1 MRPLANA
8 TVESLEGEVNSGTHH
23 PEIIV
28 GSIDEIPTEVA
39 NPTNVRSKAN
49 FQAADDSAKARAAAS
64 ENVGRETRARDRVT
78 QGQRSQHRPRL
89 PGSRFGRCAQ
99 NALTKIDKDIFESL
113 SFINRPAF
121 NPDSKVAQ
129 EKMFNVPATS
139 PGMVGFQVAIIF
151 PIVACEHVSAPKA
164 YIKLIIRVP
173 LRAGRRCRDLF
184 HFFSRKTI
192 LFLPFLS
199 RARGDLCERVP

>member
-49 FQAADDSAKARAAAS
+49 FQAAADSAKARAAAS

-78 QGQRSQHRPRL
+78 QGQRSQHRPDYL
-89 PGSRFGRCAQ
+89 VLVLDAVLKMP
-99 NALTKIDKDIFESL
+99 SL
-113 SFINRPAF
+113 KSIKTSS
-121 NPDSKVAQ
+121 NPCLLSTVQ
-129 EKMFNVPATS
+129 PSIPT
-139 PGMVGFQVAIIF
+139 
-151 PIVACEHVSAPKA
+151 PK
-164 YIKLIIRVP
+164 
-173 LRAGRRCRDLF
+173 
-184 HFFSRKTI
+184 
-192 LFLPFLS
+192 
-199 RARGDLCERVP
+199 